1 MFFFR
6 NFIFKLREWE
16 PKISKLVIKESKER
30 QVMLKKS
37 YLLSRYKTKGGK
49 KKKKKMFDACWPWT
63 RVFPLSHWTSTNTP
77 LWQFFFSK
85 LYLLDSIFTSYI
97 FGLRGCMILMKEY
110 VSLTYFDGNA
120 SIKTRACLHGHT
132 LGILRVCLP

>member
-1 MFFFR
+1 M
-6 NFIFKLREWE
+6 
-16 PKISKLVIKESKER
+16 V
-30 QVMLKKS
+30 V
-37 YLLSRYKTKGGK
+37 K
-49 KKKKKMFDACWPWT
+49 KKKKKCLMHVDPELGS
-63 RVFPLSHWTSTNTP
+63 FPLVTGHLQIHLYDN
-77 LWQFFFSK
+77 FFFSK